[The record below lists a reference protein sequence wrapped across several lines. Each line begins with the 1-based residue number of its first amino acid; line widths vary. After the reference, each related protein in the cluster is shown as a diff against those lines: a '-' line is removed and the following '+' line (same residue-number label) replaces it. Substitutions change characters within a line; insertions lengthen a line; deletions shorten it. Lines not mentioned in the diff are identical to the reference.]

1 MPPSRNNPASRSPHL
16 DNILNRSGECGSPS
30 PSQGQHS
37 QSASRPSPRG
47 RGTPSRALSQSSRA
61 GTIGARSRA
70 SSRFTTPPRPNLSSN
85 QPSSLRAP
93 ARSAASRF
101 TPAALNALAQAGL
114 PTRAAGA
121 AAGSSSVG
129 GGAQPGQP
137 LSRPTRHTDFV
148 EIKIHTAKCDICNQ
162 HNKAILRRCCD
173 CGWQI
178 CTPCWDARGGDGRH
192 GTRRP
197 FMGEVFNPNQLRGET
212 SKKTNKDKDG
222 GEDVATGAKDDMDT
236 RQKKRKTIDL
246 TKDDDDN
253 EYEEAAESTWEEWS
267 LISRQRELR
276 PRQKRNYAELS
287 DIDEE
292 QEDAGDGAAT
302 VSIADNGD
310 ESVRD
315 VPQASETATP
325 SNRFHRGESQQLTAP
340 ETESERRWFYLV
352 QAAEEAYQEV
362 DEDRRRSPLFLSTE
376 RAPLQDKE
384 PSTPTTPLETMGGG
398 HDESPTTHLGTSA
411 QVFSRR
417 RPGSGPE
424 SQ

>member
-1 MPPSRNNPASRSPHL
+1 
-16 DNILNRSGECGSPS
+16 
-30 PSQGQHS
+30 
-37 QSASRPSPRG
+37 
-47 RGTPSRALSQSSRA
+47 
-61 GTIGARSRA
+61 
-70 SSRFTTPPRPNLSSN
+70 
-85 QPSSLRAP
+85 
-93 ARSAASRF
+93 
-101 TPAALNALAQAGL
+101 
-114 PTRAAGA
+114 
-121 AAGSSSVG
+121 
-129 GGAQPGQP
+129 
-137 LSRPTRHTDFV
+137 
-148 EIKIHTAKCDICNQ
+148 
-162 HNKAILRRCCD
+162 
-173 CGWQI
+173 
-178 CTPCWDARGGDGRH
+178 
-192 GTRRP
+192 
-197 FMGEVFNPNQLRGET
+197 MGEVFNPNQLRGET

-292 QEDAGDGAAT
+292 QEDAGDDAAT

-398 HDESPTTHLGTSA
+398 HDKSPTTHLGTSA